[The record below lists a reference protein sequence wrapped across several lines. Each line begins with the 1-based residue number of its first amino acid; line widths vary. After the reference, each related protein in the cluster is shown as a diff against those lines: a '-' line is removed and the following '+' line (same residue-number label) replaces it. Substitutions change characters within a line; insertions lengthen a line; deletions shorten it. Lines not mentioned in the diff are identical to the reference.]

1 MKYLQILLILNFIY
15 GIQKMSAIN
24 KSLFFSIK
32 KFSINVYNGIIF
44 FNLKATKLNTR
55 RIHVK

>member
-15 GIQKMSAIN
+15 GMQKMFTVN
-24 KSLFFSIK
+24 KTLFFSIK
-32 KFSINVYNGIIF
+32 KFFINVYNGIIF